1 MYLSKKEKT
10 LVGKDEILRPA
21 FSGTQNDKADLVCNG
36 KDMVKARKDNILSK
50 SSNCFLPH
58 PPSPS
63 PRSREG
69 ELGVKVSLRRVLKC
83 ILTIL
88 LGSFFLFFSPLSSAE
103 ETQIKHDITWFAD
116 NIRIEG
122 NRFFESE
129 KLLSQ
134 IKLKTSFSAGLLE
147 KNIDQILTLY
157 EDNGFPYCQVSP
169 SDFRISEKGGF
180 SLSLLVE
187 EGPRVKIKEIQLDGL
202 KTTKKKVILRELGTD
217 IFSFFSQS
225 RLERSLARLK
235 RLSYIKGVEETEL
248 LAGENPEDG
257 VLRISLVET
266 KNNTFSGIL
275 GYAPSTANRKGT
287 FFGSMELIFDDM
299 FGTGRRTEWSWSRK
313 DPYSTRFLF
322 LYREPWIFSLPPTLE
337 LNLSQLDYDSTYL
350 QLSFSAKLVFNS
362 NERLSWG
369 LEGGWEK
376 VVPGSAGKAYLP
388 DSRKYRMGIICSLDL
403 LDQPDNPR
411 KGILYQIEIDYAQ
424 KRNYPTPLFTPEKQK
439 VYLSDLSLDLNNF
452 LPTLKSQTFLVG
464 MHHRSLSTNENMIPL
479 PDQFKLGGINSIR
492 GYREEEFFGTMIAWA
507 NLEYRFLLEGNSR
520 FFLFTDYGYFERKI
534 FSSNNEASR
543 KISGKKLGYGFGLRI
558 DSKAGL
564 LGIDYGLGEGDSFSQ
579 GKIHFGVVNRF

>member
-1 MYLSKKEKT
+1 
-10 LVGKDEILRPA
+10 
-21 FSGTQNDKADLVCNG
+21 
-36 KDMVKARKDNILSK
+36 MVKVQKDNILSR

-58 PPSPS
+58 PSSPS
-63 PRSREG
+63 PRSGEG
-69 ELGVKVSLRRVLKC
+69 ELVGEVSFRRVLRC

-88 LGSFFLFFSPLSSAE
+88 FGSFLLFFSPLSSAE
-103 ETQIKHDITWFAD
+103 ETQNKHDKAWFAD

-122 NRFFESE
+122 NRFFESA

-134 IKLKTSFSAGLLE
+134 IKLKPSFSASLLE

-169 SDFRISEKGGF
+169 SDFKISQKGPF

-187 EGPRVKIKEIQLDGL
+187 EGPRVKVREIQLDGL
-202 KTTKKKVILRELGTD
+202 KTTRKKVILRELGTD

-225 RLERSLARLK
+225 RLDRSLARLK
-235 RLSYIKGVEETEL
+235 RLSYIKDVGETEL

-257 VLRISLVET
+257 ILRICLVEK

-275 GYAPSTANRKGT
+275 GYVPSAGNRKGT
-287 FFGSMELIFDDM
+287 IFGSMELIFDNM

-313 DPYSTRFLF
+313 DPYSSRFLF
-322 LYREPWIFSLPPTLE
+322 LYREPWVFGFPPTLDFK
-337 LNLSQLDYDSTYL
+337 LSQLDYDSSYL

-376 VVPGSAGKAYLP
+376 VVPGSAGKTYLP
-388 DSRKYRMGIICSLDL
+388 DSRKYRIGIICSLDL

-411 KGILYQIEIDYAQ
+411 KGIFYQMEIDYAQ

-439 VYLSDLSLDLNNF
+439 VYLSNLSLDLNNF
-452 LPTLKSQTFLVG
+452 LPTLKSQTFLIG
-464 MHHRSLSTNENMIPL
+464 MHHRSLSTDENMVPL
-479 PDQFKLGGINSIR
+479 SDQFKLGGINSIR
-492 GYREEEFFGTMIAWA
+492 GYREEEFFGTMIAWT
-507 NLEYRFLLEGNSR
+507 NLEYRFLLDGNSR
-520 FFLFTDYGYFERKI
+520 FFLFTDYGYFERRI
-534 FSSNNEASR
+534 FSYTDGTST
-543 KISGKKLGYGFGLRI
+543 KISGKKMGYGLGLRI